1 MFRAFFFGHLVVL
14 HRWAPNILGGTTTFQ
29 NSTWTG
35 QRSFRRWAKDKADIS
50 LKLSVLNLS
59 KFDESTIID
68 GSILKSKRTVFR
80 ITKDGVLYFLLRTS
94 SFKQSNPFK
103 AHVAPPTPSIHLA
116 MSISG
121 MSLQTLGQAEAPVA
135 LDSEDAKRCVAK
147 ELGLGDK
154 SLVTSYR
161 KKYRNNI
168 WKKINSERWDWW
180 LRRTCFLSLVGSIE
194 DAFKDWSSKSIGSAS
209 IGQAQRQSFS
219 FFHSFSIIFY
229 VSTVYRRVLGHPQTS
244 RSTKLEC
251 GPLVKTWLSRRGWF
265 GCGCC
270 SECQMQTKHHFEGHA
285 PLHFFSCH
293 MNWNCEPK

>member
-1 MFRAFFFGHLVVL
+1 MQDGVGIQWRGSEDDRALRSNVWLRNKGLVACCCPVLARNCQLLVPRKSSMTYIPRLFGMQLWDCVAITWRWRNSFPCGLTALNVANIPVNLHVSGFFFGHLIVL

-35 QRSFRRWAKDKADIS
+35 QRSFRRWAKDKTGIS

-154 SLVTSYR
+154 SLVTS
-161 KKYRNNI
+161 
-168 WKKINSERWDWW
+168 
-180 LRRTCFLSLVGSIE
+180 
-194 DAFKDWSSKSIGSAS
+194 
-209 IGQAQRQSFS
+209 
-219 FFHSFSIIFY
+219 
-229 VSTVYRRVLGHPQTS
+229 
-244 RSTKLEC
+244 
-251 GPLVKTWLSRRGWF
+251 
-265 GCGCC
+265 
-270 SECQMQTKHHFEGHA
+270 
-285 PLHFFSCH
+285 
-293 MNWNCEPK
+293 